1 MKDITE
7 IIPFGDQEPE
17 MSKQTKQ
24 LYVKVQHNNP
34 LKKINF
40 KEFILKIKEY
50 IEIYDFDWQCKHS
63 NGRKCYPRY
72 DKKECAKDWPKRYDY
87 RGAYRTYARYMNG
100 EDETDLLLL
109 EKTLRDNDIRTLF
122 AIAHSIFEDIQNYQ
136 QNNDDGKYAYKL
148 KALLESY
155 KLIMDEIRARLELE
169 TETETT
175 SNIIPVSDNPAHEI
189 DEINDYWDSLMW
201 KEIGEEKPW

>member
-1 MKDITE
+1 
-7 IIPFGDQEPE
+7 
-17 MSKQTKQ
+17 
-24 LYVKVQHNNP
+24 
-34 LKKINF
+34 
-40 KEFILKIKEY
+40 
-50 IEIYDFDWQCKHS
+50 
-63 NGRKCYPRY
+63 
-72 DKKECAKDWPKRYDY
+72 
-87 RGAYRTYARYMNG
+87 MNG